1 MLYLQKPVIII
12 PANRNTQPLP
22 AIISKMSVNKRL
34 LEEKSNQELEKYIE
48 VGNRF
53 VPEAS
58 LYAYEILKS
67 RGREFTDEENIRIT
81 SLTNKSDKK
90 VENIIHPNHKKSAD
104 LIYLSGALGIGNLIW
119 TYETLDNGMKI
130 FIALISLAFVFG
142 IGYLVSKGTEWIKYV
157 LLVIL
162 ILGLLGFPIVIAN
175 LKNEPVV
182 GIINIVQTI
191 LQIWALV
198 LLFKIPKLEKQ

>member
-1 MLYLQKPVIII
+1 
-12 PANRNTQPLP
+12 
-22 AIISKMSVNKRL
+22 
-34 LEEKSNQELEKYIE
+34 
-48 VGNRF
+48 
-53 VPEAS
+53 
-58 LYAYEILKS
+58 
-67 RGREFTDEENIRIT
+67 
-81 SLTNKSDKK
+81 
-90 VENIIHPNHKKSAD
+90 
-104 LIYLSGALGIGNLIW
+104 
-119 TYETLDNGMKI
+119 MKI

>member
-1 MLYLQKPVIII
+1 
-12 PANRNTQPLP
+12 
-22 AIISKMSVNKRL
+22 MSVNRRL
-34 LEEKSNQELEKYIE
+34 LEQKSNQELEKY
-48 VGNRF
+48 VKTGNRF

-67 RGREFTDEENIRIT
+67 RGREFTDEEDQLIKSLINRSNKKEIT
-81 SLTNKSDKK
+81 IT
-90 VENIIHPNHKKSAD
+90 HPNHKKSAD

-119 TYETLDNGMKI
+119 TYQILDSGMKI

-162 ILGLLGFPIVIAN
+162 ILGLLGFPFIIAN
-175 LKNEPVV
+175 IQNKPIF
-182 GIINIVQTI
+182 GIINIVQTV
-191 LQIWALV
+191 LQICALV
-198 LLFKIPKLEKQ
+198 LLFKIPKSDITINIFI

>member
-1 MLYLQKPVIII
+1 M
-12 PANRNTQPLP
+12 R
-22 AIISKMSVNKRL
+22 VNKRL
-34 LEEKSNQELEKYIE
+34 LEEKSNQELERYIE

-58 LYAYEILKS
+58 LHAYEILKS
-67 RGREFTDEENIRIT
+67 RGIEFTDEENIRIT
-81 SLTNKSDKK
+81 SLTNKSDKNE
-90 VENIIHPNHKKSAD
+90 ENIIHPNHKKSAD

-130 FIALISLAFVFG
+130 FIASISLVFVFG
-142 IGYLVSKGTEWIKYV
+142 IGYLVGKGTEWMKYA

-182 GIINIVQTI
+182 GIINMVQTI
-191 LQIWALV
+191 LQIWASV
-198 LLFKIPKLEKQ
+198 LLFKIPELKNNSRY

>member
-1 MLYLQKPVIII
+1 
-12 PANRNTQPLP
+12 
-22 AIISKMSVNKRL
+22 MSVNKRL
-34 LEEKSNQELEKYIE
+34 LEQKSNQELEKYIE
-48 VGNRF
+48 IGNRF
-53 VPEAS
+53 VPQAN

-67 RGREFTDEENIRIT
+67 RGREFTDEESERIM
-81 SLTNKSDKK
+81 SLINKNNKNS
-90 VENIIHPNHKKSAD
+90 ETIIHKNHKKSSD

-130 FIALISLAFVFG
+130 FIALFSLAFVFG

-162 ILGLLGFPIVIAN
+162 ILGLLGFPFIIAN

-182 GIINIVQTI
+182 GIINIVQTV

-198 LLFKIPKLEKQ
+198 LLFKIPQLEKQ

>member
-1 MLYLQKPVIII
+1 MIWRINKLAYIWE
-12 PANRNTQPLP
+12 LP